1 MTTPRDSS
9 PATGGMK
16 EIYQLKHNLCETS
29 PADVL
34 PLTAGKHVSE
44 GGECDFMLLAVQS
57 LPPAEQAGRGAS
69 IYFILVNSYDFRN
82 IWVFAKGPMMT

>member
-1 MTTPRDSS
+1 MTTPTGSS

-34 PLTAGKHVSE
+34 PRSAGKHVS
-44 GGECDFMLLAVQS
+44 GSGECDFMLAVQS

-69 IYFILVNSYDFRN
+69 IYFILVNNDNF
-82 IWVFAKGPMMT
+82 F